1 MSGKWLSSKFEKKKI
16 RKISFFCRKKVC
28 QIDLPSIGASSIDLF
43 FRSQTVEIAAA
54 EV

>member
-1 MSGKWLSSKFEKKKI
+1 MSGKWLSSKFEKEKKI
-16 RKISFFCRKKVC
+16 EKLIFVKFR